1 MSYTVDRRT
10 VLKSATAAGVAT
22 ALAGCSGGGGGSEA
36 DARVGVLQPATGDL
50 GNLGA
55 PIQDAGALPGVQLAD
70 TDYEIDIRREDTET
84 TPEVGIERAQALA
97 DAGYPSV
104 TGAASSG
111 VTIAVAEDVFF
122 EEEVVGISPA
132 STSPDIT
139 PMNGEYLLR
148 TAPTDAL
155 QSQAAAQ
162 VGFEDEG
169 LESASTMYVN
179 NDYGQGLSDAFVSA
193 YEDLGGEVLTTEAFE
208 KEQSSYDSVLS
219 SVLADD
225 PDMLYVIGYPA
236 SGEQIFR
243 NFYENY
249 DSGSTTILVSD
260 GLQDD
265 ALPGNVDNAMTNV
278 LGTAPAAV
286 GPGRDTFDQLF
297 EDEYGSEPG
306 VFTAQAYDATVVHIL
321 AQLQADELSGS
332 AVSEQIR
339 AVANPEGE
347 VIEPDSLVDGL
358 EMAANGDEI
367 QYQGASSAVEF
378 DENGDLRAATFDV
391 FEFSEGGYDVTQ
403 QIDL

>member
-1 MSYTVDRRT
+1 M
-10 VLKSATAAGVAT
+10 KSATAAGVAT